1 MLIDQIFALDTP
13 GTTVLTYTPN
23 GRHIITAGS
32 NSAIR
37 IYTVGDEGEPRTI
50 DEGVETHFGIT
61 ATVYTPITAKQKTC

>member
-1 MLIDQIFALDTP
+1 M
-13 GTTVLTYTPN
+13 LTYTPN

-50 DEGVETHFGIT
+50 DEGVEAHFGIT
-61 ATVYTPITAKQKTC
+61 ATVYTSIMAIKKMC